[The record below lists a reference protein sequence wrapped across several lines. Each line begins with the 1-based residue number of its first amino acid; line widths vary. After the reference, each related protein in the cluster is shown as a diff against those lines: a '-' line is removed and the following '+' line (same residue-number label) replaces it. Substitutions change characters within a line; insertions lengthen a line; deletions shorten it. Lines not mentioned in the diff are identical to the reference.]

1 MTYKIKNGKEQI
13 LGIWITI
20 IRQGGLG
27 HEVQESWPYLSNA
40 PPWPYELS
48 HVKNEFSLVGLTA
61 CQYENG

>member
-27 HEVQESWPYLSNA
+27 HEVQESCLSIKCDSLA
-40 PPWPYELS
+40 LRTES
-48 HVKNEFSLVGLTA
+48 REERIFSSGINCMSV
-61 CQYENG
+61 